1 MKKLVASCLTVVVLA
16 GCSGTSSPTNTT
28 TTTTNA
34 TTSNATVTPA
44 APATATGTPAAGAWQ
59 EHKAEN
65 GSFTVQVP
73 GTPQVETKGNDMA
86 MKVSAEKQEFLLSQT
101 TSDGKV
107 DPDKFLAQLTG
118 NAEKAK
124 NLTRKE
130 VTKYQGFDAVEIE
143 GADAGK
149 KALMR
154 FVFTP
159 AHHYVIGAVS
169 EAGAPD
175 TFEADARKFMDSLQI
190 DQEAA
195 NATPAVAATPGTD
208 ETPDENAP
216 SSDETETPAATETPS
231 E

>member
-28 TTTTNA
+28 TNATTTNA
-34 TTSNATVTPA
+34 TASPLATTSPV
-44 APATATGTPAAGAWQ
+44 AGGWQ

-73 GTPQVETKGNDMA
+73 ATPQVETKGNDVA
-86 MKVSAEKQEFLLSQT
+86 MKVTGDKQEFLLSQT
-101 TSDGKV
+101 TADGKV
-107 DPDKFLAQLTG
+107 DPEKFLAQLTG
-118 NAEKAK
+118 NADKAK

-149 KALMR
+149 KAMMR

-169 EAGAPD
+169 EAGAPASFD
-175 TFEADARKFMDSLQI
+175 ADAHKFMDSLQI
-190 DQEAA
+190 DQAA
-195 NATPAVAATPGTD
+195 AAVTATPGADVTPLGD
-208 ETPDENAP
+208 ETPANEDGA
-216 SSDETETPAATETPS
+216 DETPAATETPT